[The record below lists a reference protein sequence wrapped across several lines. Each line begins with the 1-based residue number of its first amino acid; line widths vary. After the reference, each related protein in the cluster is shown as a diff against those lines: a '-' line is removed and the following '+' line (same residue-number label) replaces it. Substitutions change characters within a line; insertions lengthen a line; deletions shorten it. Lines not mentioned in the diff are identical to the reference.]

1 MGGTGEEGKSGERER
16 RPQGVPA
23 QPEPAATQSLPSPP
37 QAGCPAGAPSEVKE
51 KFAEKKQINRFPLQ
65 QPLTL

>member
-1 MGGTGEEGKSGERER
+1 MGGTGGGNLAKGRG
-16 RPQGVPA
+16 RPQGIPA

>member
-1 MGGTGEEGKSGERER
+1 MGGTGGGNLAKGKGARRAFRRSRNR
-16 RPQGVPA
+16 RRRSRCRARPQA
-23 QPEPAATQSLPSPP
+23 D
-37 QAGCPAGAPSEVKE
+37 CPAGAPSEVKE